1 VKVVFWSSKR
11 QVRRGIRLKSR
22 GFTVVELI
30 VVIGIISI
38 VFAAGWLYFRQ
49 LGHSQ
54 PKLLDRL
61 LVNQEGIRSAN
72 ILIEHVRECLEVIKP
87 EVGET
92 TPYLV
97 TRNALNEINVIYCQE
112 DKASS
117 DDENKVYQLVAVST
131 DDKSGVL
138 SDQAKNELVFSR
150 RNMGMQTEKVLIRL
164 VKRVTF
170 TATNPNQ
177 VKFNL
182 VLQQGTGQF
191 AYVSQ
196 VRLLPYGGL

>member
-1 VKVVFWSSKR
+1 M
-11 QVRRGIRLKSR
+11 RRR
-22 GFTVVELI
+22 GFTVIEII
-30 VVIGIISI
+30 VVMAIIVI
-38 VFAAGWLYFRQ
+38 VFASGWLYFRQ

-72 ILIEHVRECLEVIKP
+72 ILIDHIRECLEVIKP

-97 TRNALNEINVIYCQE
+97 TRNALNEINVVYCQE
-112 DKASS
+112 DKSLS
-117 DDENKVYQLVAVST
+117 EDEEKIYQIVAVST
-131 DDKSGVL
+131 SDKSGIL
-138 SDQAKNELVFSR
+138 SDKTRNELVFSR
-150 RNMGMQTEKVLIRL
+150 RNMGVESEKVLIRM
-164 VKRVTF
+164 VRRVTF

-177 VKFNL
+177 VKFNM